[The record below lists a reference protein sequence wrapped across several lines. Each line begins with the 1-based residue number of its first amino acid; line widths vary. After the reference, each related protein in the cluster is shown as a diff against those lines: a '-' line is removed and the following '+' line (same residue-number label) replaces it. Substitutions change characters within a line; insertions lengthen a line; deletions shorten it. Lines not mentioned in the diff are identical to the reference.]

1 MWSEL
6 FSAVDR
12 TRMEDSSHRGLS
24 DTLRDILHAGISYL
38 RSRSE
43 LFGLESK
50 EAMNQIA
57 GFLLLFALA
66 AAVGLVG
73 YLLLCLAAVFGIAQ
87 LFGGERAWIGVSIV
101 AGALHVV
108 LGYLVI
114 RAARGWLKKPMF
126 KATLEEFRKDEAWLK
141 SNVKK
146 PL

>member
-1 MWSEL
+1 
-6 FSAVDR
+6 
-12 TRMEDSSHRGLS
+12 MEDQSHRGLA

-57 GFLLLFALA
+57 GFLLLFAVA
-66 AAVGLVG
+66 AATGLVG
-73 YLLLCLAAVFGIAQ
+73 YLLICLAAVFGIAHW
-87 LFGGERAWIGVSIV
+87 FGGDKAWIIVSLA
-101 AGALHVV
+101 AGAIHVV

-126 KATLEEFRKDEAWLK
+126 KSTLEEFRKDEAWLK